1 MPQLSALSTY
11 VCLVNDSKIFMNDA
25 SEKFLLAFSYR
36 KKSKCKFHIKKQNVQ
51 IASRHPC
58 LKNKTNKQKKGNNSR
73 LFSSSLRR
81 KKKTSIDKEKKF
93 SFGALKIKSNI
104 KTETITKIM
113 KSSETKLVYQVF
125 EGEERKNAR
134 QQP

>member
-1 MPQLSALSTY
+1 MQISHKKTKRANRIST
-11 VCLVNDSKIFMNDA
+11 S
-25 SEKFLLAFSYR
+25 LLE
-36 KKSKCKFHIKKQNVQ
+36 KQN
-51 IASRHPC
+51 
-58 LKNKTNKQKKGNNSR
+58 KQTKKGNNSR